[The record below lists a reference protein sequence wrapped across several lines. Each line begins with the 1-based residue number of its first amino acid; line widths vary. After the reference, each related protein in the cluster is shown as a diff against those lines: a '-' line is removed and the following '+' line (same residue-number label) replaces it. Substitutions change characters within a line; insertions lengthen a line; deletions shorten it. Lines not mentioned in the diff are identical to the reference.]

1 MFPYG
6 AFFFLCF
13 WWNVYWS
20 ALVAQNLSCPEKCLV
35 AHLHLGFLLFAKR
48 SILNVW
54 QYSKFALSLNN
65 FSVICEV
72 TLCYLLH
79 LRYSGFSHIQ
89 NSIYSGICRHIQTYL
104 ALLSHIH
111 AYWGIIKAYS
121 APCKTPAYSKP
132 CHITSSGIFRTAA
145 IFKTLWNFDQAYSE
159 ICLSQN
165 GLLRHYS
172 LIFRYSQNFVK
183 RLHM

>member
-1 MFPYG
+1 MFD
-6 AFFFLCF
+6 
-13 WWNVYWS
+13 
-20 ALVAQNLSCPEKCLV
+20 
-35 AHLHLGFLLFAKR
+35 
-48 SILNVW
+48 SILNM
-54 QYSKFALSLNN
+54 LPLNN
-65 FSVICEV
+65 FSVICTV

-79 LRYSGFSHIQ
+79 QRHSGFSHIQ
-89 NSIYSGICRHIQTYL
+89 NSIYSGICRHIQAYS

-121 APCKTPAYSKP
+121 APCKTLTYSQP
-132 CHITSSGIFRTAA
+132 CHITNPDIFRTAG

-172 LIFRYSQNFVK
+172 AIFRYIQNFVK